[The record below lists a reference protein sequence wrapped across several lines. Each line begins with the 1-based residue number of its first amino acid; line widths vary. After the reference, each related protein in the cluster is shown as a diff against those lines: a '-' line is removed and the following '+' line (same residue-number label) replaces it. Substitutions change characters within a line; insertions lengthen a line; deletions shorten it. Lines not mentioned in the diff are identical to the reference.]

1 MQHRCTRIGWW
12 LWTADGMAGTMS
24 DFRDLSAAP
33 VPGEFGPALAR
44 ERVRSRLKELR
55 EKSELSMATV
65 AAHTGWSISKL
76 TRIEK
81 GDVTVQP
88 LEVRALLSYYGVAD
102 QDEVAALAGLS
113 QASRARQW
121 YSEHRLAGDF
131 RRFVGYENEAA
142 VINIWQLLFI
152 PGLLQTEEYAR
163 AITGLSMRRSPNDK
177 EVMERVKLRMDRQR
191 AFQERLSRPDPP
203 RIVAV
208 IDEAVLR
215 RPVGGP
221 DAMRRQLEHL
231 EGLAANP
238 AAYTI
243 GVTPLDLAHHSG
255 LGGTFELLQFGAK
268 RHDDVLFVEAA
279 AGNDTLSL
287 EPETTKLFRNILQDL
302 LDFGRTGDDALELI
316 RSARAQLSTP

>member
-1 MQHRCTRIGWW
+1 M
-12 LWTADGMAGTMS
+12 ADS
-24 DFRDLSAAP
+24 RDR
-33 VPGEFGPALAR
+33 PGLPAEVGPTVAR

-55 EKSELSMATV
+55 EKSELTMATV
-65 AAHTGWSISKL
+65 AEHTGWSISKL

-131 RRFVGYENEAA
+131 RRFVGYENEASA
-142 VINIWQLLFI
+142 INVWQLLFI

-163 AITGLSMRRSPNDK
+163 AITALSMRRSPNDK
-177 EVMERVKLRMDRQR
+177 EVLVRVKLRMDRQR
-191 AFQERLSRPDPP
+191 AFQERLRRPDAP

-208 IDEAVLR
+208 IDESVLR

-221 DAMRRQLEHL
+221 DAMGRQLDH
-231 EGLAANP
+231 LAALAAEP

-243 GVTPLDLAHHSG
+243 GVTPLDLVHHSG
-255 LGGTFELLQFGAK
+255 LGGTFELLQFGEK
-268 RHDDVLFVEAA
+268 GHPDVLFVEAA
-279 AGNDTLSL
+279 AGNDTLTM

-302 LDFGRTGDDALELI
+302 LDFGRTGDDAVEMI
-316 RSARAQLSTP
+316 RSARAALATP